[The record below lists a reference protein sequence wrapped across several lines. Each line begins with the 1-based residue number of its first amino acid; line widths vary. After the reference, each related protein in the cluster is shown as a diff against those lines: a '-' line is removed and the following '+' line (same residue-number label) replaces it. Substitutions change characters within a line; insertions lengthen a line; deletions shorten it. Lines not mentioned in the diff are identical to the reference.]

1 MESAASNNP
10 KTPTKA
16 QATTM
21 EVHGSPS
28 NPSPTKSELMNG
40 SELSI
45 PLLSVE
51 DKAAEVRDA
60 DLDMGE
66 DDEIE
71 DQGSSM
77 QTFKHT
83 VRMAFGTG
91 CVCLLTALPVLIPSW
106 YRAIDPNYSGLIGC
120 GTVMMVVFT
129 VYGNVGLTIQLV
141 YQGVIGTFIAC
152 LPVHMC
158 SVMMPGGA
166 KNPKVYIPLIAHTAN
181 VVSIVLGLWLNISRN
196 IRLFWLSYHCYFM
209 MEYMNPESTYVFN
222 TSWAINWEAY
232 TTTTLITA
240 SIGCIAAL
248 LVVFVPVPVR
258 AIQSCRSSAIE
269 SVNMWAG
276 LLDKI
281 VEYYERHSAS
291 VRIVQSE
298 AGAVALR
305 EMLLTLQSDLDGAWW
320 ECFDIGAQGKTREF
334 LGRHLEMMNK
344 MSDTIFALLVC
355 IEKEDFGES
364 HVSCMEA
371 IQGPVHAL
379 VNQTKSLL
387 AEATQAANDGDIS
400 MDEEDHLAHMVEGT
414 RKQLKDLA
422 EVFHEKRME
431 ISPNEALTPEL
442 QSESFFVYS
451 LSVCT
456 RTVIEYTEHM
466 LNEPPNPPSIWR
478 TWAAEFKS
486 VFDPSVLFKDPEYKS
501 FTIRNSLS
509 IIICYY
515 IGFYILGYSAISSG
529 TASLLL
535 SQFSGS
541 ALQKNLGRLQ
551 GVVVGNIVPHLF
563 LRVIGSSCHP
573 FRISLQGAFIVFW
586 ETLTCYI
593 YYSSP
598 VYGYIGML
606 AAAFAMTN
614 VVVPCSDYDDPA
626 VQAAAEAA
634 FAHTAFSKITETT
647 VAVVMMTVVD
657 LALAP
662 ERASSHAIAKL
673 LEGFMSIDAGL
684 QAAFVPRYK
693 GGYVKKGSVKTRPV
707 LELDLSKSNRK
718 ISKIVHHKVAN
729 QIKAMLK
736 SAMTFGDEANK
747 EPRYYRTVWPIE
759 YFSGLVTIGYYLR
772 ADLREL
778 EFVLKGTD
786 GKYTDIFAAVRE
798 KESFKKV
805 REDVCQTMEDCL
817 ILIKGILRNETGA
830 SNAHLI
836 YKMAQLEG
844 IDKVEDLISLMADLN
859 TTLEYPNEIGDSLE
873 DDLICRLNVALMLI
887 EATVENLAGI
897 VTASLKNA

>member
-1 MESAASNNP
+1 M
-10 KTPTKA
+10 
-16 QATTM
+16 
-21 EVHGSPS
+21 
-28 NPSPTKSELMNG
+28 
-40 SELSI
+40 
-45 PLLSVE
+45 
-51 DKAAEVRDA
+51 
-60 DLDMGE
+60 
-66 DDEIE
+66 
-71 DQGSSM
+71 
-77 QTFKHT
+77 
-83 VRMAFGTG
+83 
-91 CVCLLTALPVLIPSW
+91 
-106 YRAIDPNYSGLIGC
+106 
-120 GTVMMVVFT
+120 
-129 VYGNVGLTIQLV
+129 
-141 YQGVIGTFIAC
+141 
-152 LPVHMC
+152 
-158 SVMMPGGA
+158 
-166 KNPKVYIPLIAHTAN
+166 
-181 VVSIVLGLWLNISRN
+181 
-196 IRLFWLSYHCYFM
+196 
-209 MEYMNPESTYVFN
+209 
-222 TSWAINWEAY
+222 
-232 TTTTLITA
+232 
-240 SIGCIAAL
+240 
-248 LVVFVPVPVR
+248 
-258 AIQSCRSSAIE
+258 
-269 SVNMWAG
+269 
-276 LLDKI
+276 
-281 VEYYERHSAS
+281 
-291 VRIVQSE
+291 
-298 AGAVALR
+298 
-305 EMLLTLQSDLDGAWW
+305 
-320 ECFDIGAQGKTREF
+320 
-334 LGRHLEMMNK
+334 
-344 MSDTIFALLVC
+344 
-355 IEKEDFGES
+355 
-364 HVSCMEA
+364 
-371 IQGPVHAL
+371 
-379 VNQTKSLL
+379 
-387 AEATQAANDGDIS
+387 
-400 MDEEDHLAHMVEGT
+400 
-414 RKQLKDLA
+414 
-422 EVFHEKRME
+422 
-431 ISPNEALTPEL
+431 
-442 QSESFFVYS
+442 
-451 LSVCT
+451 
-456 RTVIEYTEHM
+456 
-466 LNEPPNPPSIWR
+466 
-478 TWAAEFKS
+478 
-486 VFDPSVLFKDPEYKS
+486 
-501 FTIRNSLS
+501 
-509 IIICYY
+509 
-515 IGFYILGYSAISSG
+515 
-529 TASLLL
+529 
-535 SQFSGS
+535 
-541 ALQKNLGRLQ
+541 
-551 GVVVGNIVPHLF
+551 
-563 LRVIGSSCHP
+563 
-573 FRISLQGAFIVFW
+573 FW

-844 IDKVEDLISLMADLN
+844 VDKVEDLISLMADLN